1 MPIITISR
9 GSYYKGKQ
17 VAEKVAENLGWE
29 CFSRDSLIDGSELF
43 HDSEFKLV
51 RNILDATTILDRFPY
66 GKERYVQVIRAAL
79 LDFFSK
85 DNVVYHGLAG
95 RHFLGDISHQ
105 LKVRIIADIETRVA
119 EEMERENISADEARL
134 TLKKDDEERRKWS
147 LYLHGVD
154 TWDPKHYDLVINI
167 GSLTVDDAVD
177 IIRNTALLPR
187 FQATGESLAKARD
200 MALEARAKAELFQYP
215 NAVVFAR
222 DGKVAVELKAPDEQK
237 EDIVAIVEAA
247 IGKLNDVE
255 GVEVCV
261 VPYF

>member
-17 VAEKVAENLGWE
+17 VAEKVAETLGWE
-29 CFSRDSLIDGSELF
+29 CFSRDSLIDQSDLF
-43 HDSEFKLV
+43 HDPDFKLV
-51 RNILDATTILDRFPY
+51 RNILDATMILDRFPY
-66 GKERYVQVIRAAL
+66 GKERYVEVVRAGL
-79 LDFFSK
+79 LEVFNR

-95 RHFLGDISHQ
+95 GYFLGNIAHQ
-105 LKVRIIADIETRVA
+105 LRVRIIADTEDRVA

-177 IIRNTALLPR
+177 IIQNTALLPR
-187 FQATGESLAKARD
+187 FQATGDSLSTVRD
-200 MALEARAKAELFQYP
+200 MALEARAKAGLFQYP
-215 NAVVFAR
+215 NAVVSVKEGRVF
-222 DGKVAVELKAPDEQK
+222 VELKAPDEQK
-237 EDIVAIVEAA
+237 EDIVSTIEAVVGD
-247 IGKLNDVE
+247 IDDVA
-255 GVEVCV
+255 GIEVRV